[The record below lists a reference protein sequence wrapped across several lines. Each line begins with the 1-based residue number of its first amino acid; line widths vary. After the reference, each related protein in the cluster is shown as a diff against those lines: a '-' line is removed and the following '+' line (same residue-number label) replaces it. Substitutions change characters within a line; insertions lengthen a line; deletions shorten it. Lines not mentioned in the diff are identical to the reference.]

1 MTVPNSPDK
10 SDAFSHGAGK
20 FSNAGGAY
28 VPASTRSDGARG
40 GPSRTKHANHHDV
53 RGTSS
58 KPGDARP
65 APSRHGAPQRERPR
79 REQKPGRSRRPFSSR
94 PARPPRG
101 KQRVEH
107 HAPARGSRPIPAT
120 IAPPPEGTIRIIPLG
135 GVEEIGR
142 NMTAVEFNNDIFVL
156 DAGFAFS
163 EEDTPG
169 IDYIL
174 PNTGYLEERRDK
186 IRGLLISHGHLD
198 HIGGIPYI
206 IDRIGNPMIY
216 TRRLTGK
223 MIAKRQEE
231 FSGDTPVKI
240 REVEKDEVIKLG
252 AATIRFF
259 GVTHTVPDSMG
270 IIIETPYGDVVFTG
284 DIKLNH
290 DNGEPSEEEKREFG
304 IFKGRNVLALLMD
317 STNVWQPGWSI
328 PEINVY
334 RTLEK
339 IIKDSKGRLIIAMF
353 ASHLERL
360 IRVVKFAEDYGKKV
374 VIDGRSMRTNIEIAR
389 ELGLIKYKDDTVVA
403 VENMNQYPPERLIIL
418 ATGAQGDEFASLAR
432 IGNKSHKFIRLQP
445 TDTVVLSSSVIPGN
459 ERAVQKLKDNLSRQ
473 GAHIITYHASDVH
486 ASGHGN
492 REEAAWIHSQIKP
505 KFFIPVHGYHYMLRV
520 HADLA
525 VEMGVRPENI
535 CIPDN
540 SSLID
545 IVKGEKIMKHSVK
558 APAELRVVEG
568 HTVSELSDVLMRDRK
583 ALGQEGFCVVVAT
596 VDRRTGK
603 LHKSPDIISR
613 GFVYLR
619 DNKDLMDQTRL
630 IIRKSVETSLKN
642 PRSADLDIARDD
654 LAEAVARFL
663 LQRTMKRPIVIPVI
677 VSI

>member
-1 MTVPNSPDK
+1 M
-10 SDAFSHGAGK
+10 
-20 FSNAGGAY
+20 
-28 VPASTRSDGARG
+28 
-40 GPSRTKHANHHDV
+40 
-53 RGTSS
+53 
-58 KPGDARP
+58 
-65 APSRHGAPQRERPR
+65 
-79 REQKPGRSRRPFSSR
+79 
-94 PARPPRG
+94 
-101 KQRVEH
+101 
-107 HAPARGSRPIPAT
+107 
-120 IAPPPEGTIRIIPLG
+120 RIIPLG

-142 NMTAVEFNNDIFVL
+142 NMVAVEIGNDIYVL

-163 EEDTPG
+163 EDDTPG

-186 IRGLLISHGHLD
+186 IRGLLIGHGHLD

-206 IDRIGNPMIY
+206 MDRIGNPVIY

-223 MIAKRQEE
+223 MIQKRQEE
-231 FSGDTPVKI
+231 FAGQPVMI
-240 REVEKDEVIKLG
+240 REVEQGEAIKLG
-252 AATIRFF
+252 SHTVRFF

-270 IIIETPYGDVVFTG
+270 IIIETQWGDVVYTG
-284 DIKLNH
+284 DIKLTH
-290 DNGEPSEEEKREFG
+290 EGGVPTEDEQREFG
-304 IFKGRNVLALLMD
+304 IFKDRKVLCLLMD

-328 PEINVY
+328 PESVVY
-334 RTLEK
+334 KTLEE
-339 IIKDSKGRLIIAMF
+339 IIKNSNSRLIIAMF

-360 IRVVKFAEDYGKKV
+360 IRVVHFAEQYGKKI

-389 ELGLIKYKDDTVVA
+389 ELGLIKYKDDTVIA
-403 VENMNQYPPERLIIL
+403 VENITQYPPEKIIIL

-432 IGNKSHKFIRLQP
+432 IGNKTHKYIRLTP
-445 TDTVVLSSSVIPGN
+445 TDTIVLSSSVIPGN

-492 REEAAWIHSQIKP
+492 REEAVWIHKQIRP
-505 KFFIPVHGYHYMLRV
+505 RFFIPVHGYHYMLRV
-520 HADLA
+520 HGDLA
-525 VEMGVRPENI
+525 TEMGVKKENVI
-535 CIPDN
+535 IPDN
-540 SSLID
+540 SSVID
-545 IVKGEKIMKHSVK
+545 IIAGEKAHKHAVK
-558 APAELRVVEG
+558 APSEIRVVEG
-568 HTVSELSDVLMRDRK
+568 QTVSELSDVLMRDRK

-630 IIRKSVETSLKN
+630 IIRKSVETSMRN
-642 PRSADLDIARDD
+642 PRAADLDNARED
-654 LAEAVARFL
+654 LAENVSRFL

>member
-1 MTVPNSPDK
+1 MYFP
-10 SDAFSHGAGK
+10 SDNQNMGASK
-20 FSNAGGAY
+20 Q
-28 VPASTRSDGARG
+28 
-40 GPSRTKHANHHDV
+40 RT
-53 RGTSS
+53 T
-58 KPGDARP
+58 PARP
-65 APSRHGAPQRERPR
+65 ARHSGSGRARRSFGRPNHPPR
-79 REQKPGRSRRPFSSR
+79 R
-94 PARPPRG
+94 G
-101 KQRVEH
+101 KSRVEH
-107 HAPARGSRPIPAT
+107 QAPAQKKPSAT
-120 IAPPPEGTIRIIPLG
+120 IPPPAADVVRIIPLG

-142 NMTAVEFNNDIFVL
+142 NMTAVEVGEDIFIL

-163 EEDTPG
+163 EDDTPG

-174 PNTGYLEERRDK
+174 PNTGYLEERRHK

-206 IDRIGNPMIY
+206 LDRIGNPTIY

-223 MIAKRQEE
+223 MIQKRQEE
-231 FSGDTPVKI
+231 FAQTQPVQI

-252 AATIRFF
+252 NHTIRFF

-270 IIIETPYGDVVFTG
+270 IIIETKWGDVVFTG

-290 DNGEPSEEEKREFG
+290 EDGEPSDEEKREFG
-304 IFKGRNVLALLMD
+304 IFKDRKVLCLLMD
-317 STNVWQPGWSI
+317 STNVWQPGFSI
-328 PEINVY
+328 PESNVY
-334 RTLEK
+334 RTLEN
-339 IIKDSKGRLIIAMF
+339 IVKDAKGRLIIAMF

-360 IRVVKFAEDYGKKV
+360 IRVVHFAEIYGKKV

-389 ELGLIKYKDDTVVA
+389 ELGLIKYKDDTVVQ
-403 VENMNQYPPERLIIL
+403 VEDIDRFPPERMVIL

-432 IGNKSHKFIRLQP
+432 IGNKTHKYLRLQP

-492 REEAAWIHSQIKP
+492 REEAAWIHQQIRP
-505 KFFIPVHGYHYMLRV
+505 KFFVPVHGYHYMLRV

-525 VEMGVRPENI
+525 VEMGVKPENVAI
-535 CIPDN
+535 ADN
-540 SSLID
+540 SSI
-545 IVKGEKIMKHSVK
+545 IEIHGGEKIDKHQLK
-558 APAELRVVEG
+558 APDELRVVEG
-568 HTVSELSDVLMRDRK
+568 TTVSELSDVLMRDRK

-630 IIRKSVETSLKN
+630 IIRKSVETSLRN
-642 PRSADLDIARDD
+642 PRAADLDNARED
-654 LAEAVARFL
+654 LAESVARFL

-677 VSI
+677 VSV

>member
-1 MTVPNSPDK
+1 MESASSNQQGGVTG
-10 SDAFSHGAGK
+10 GAGR
-20 FSNAGGAY
+20 GA
-28 VPASTRSDGARG
+28 
-40 GPSRTKHANHHDV
+40 
-53 RGTSS
+53 
-58 KPGDARP
+58 P
-65 APSRHGAPQRERPR
+65 APR
-79 REQKPGRSRRPFSSR
+79 RS
-94 PARPPRG
+94 APPRPG
-101 KQRVEH
+101 HARHHFRQPSHPPRQRRARVEH
-107 HAPARGSRPIPAT
+107 QTSHDKKQGGVPVPPI
-120 IAPPPEGTIRIIPLG
+120 GNNVLRVIPLG
-135 GVEEIGR
+135 GVEEVGR
-142 NMTAVEFNNDIFVL
+142 NMTAVEFGNDIFIL
-156 DAGFAFS
+156 DCGFQFS
-163 EEDTPG
+163 EDETPG
-169 IDYIL
+169 VDYIL
-174 PNTGYLEERRDK
+174 PNTGYLEEHRDK

-198 HIGGIPYI
+198 HIGGIPYV
-206 IDRIGNPMIY
+206 IDRIGNPIIY
-216 TRRLTGK
+216 TRRLTGR
-223 MIAKRQEE
+223 MIQKRQEE
-231 FSGDTPVKI
+231 FAQTQPVQI

-270 IIIETPYGDVVFTG
+270 IVIETPWGDVVFTG

-290 DNGEPSEEEKREFG
+290 ENGEPSDEEKREFG
-304 IFKGRNVLALLMD
+304 KFKDRKVLALLMD
-317 STNVWQPGWSI
+317 STNVWQPGFSI
-328 PEINVY
+328 PESNVY
-334 RTLEK
+334 RTLEA

-360 IRVVKFAEDYGKKV
+360 IRIVHFAEQYGKKV

-403 VENMNQYPPERLIIL
+403 VENLNEYPPERIIIL

-432 IGNKSHKFIRLQP
+432 IGNKSHKHIRLQP

-492 REEAAWIHSQIKP
+492 REEAAWIHKQIRP
-505 KFFIPVHGYHYMLRV
+505 KFFIPIHGYHYMLRV
-520 HADLA
+520 HADLG
-525 VEMGVRPENI
+525 VEMGVKPENI

-540 SSLID
+540 SSVIE
-545 IVKGEKIMKHSVK
+545 IKNGEKISKLPMK
-558 APAELRVVEG
+558 APSELRVVEG

-619 DNKDLMDQTRL
+619 DNKELMDQTRL
-630 IIRKSVETSLKN
+630 IIRKSVETSLRN
-642 PRSADLDIARDD
+642 PRAADLDAARDD
-654 LAEAVARFL
+654 LAESVSRFL
-663 LQRTMKRPIVIPVI
+663 LLRTMKRPIVIPVI
-677 VSI
+677 VSV

>member
-1 MTVPNSPDK
+1 MEPQP
-10 SDAFSHGAGK
+10 SHQ
-20 FSNAGGAY
+20 AGGSGSSSGSHHSARSGGRPSRSPR
-28 VPASTRSDGARG
+28 PASRPGQGRG
-40 GPSRTKHANHHDV
+40 GSGRV
-53 RGTSS
+53 R
-58 KPGDARP
+58 
-65 APSRHGAPQRERPR
+65 H
-79 REQKPGRSRRPFSSR
+79 FSSR
-94 PARPPRG
+94 GGRPNHPPRRG
-101 KQRVEH
+101 KSRVEH
-107 HAPARGSRPIPAT
+107 QAPSARKQSVAT
-120 IAPPPEGTIRIIPLG
+120 IPPPADDTVRIIPLG

-142 NMTAVEFNNDIFVL
+142 NMTAVEFRGDIFIL
-156 DAGFAFS
+156 DCGFAFS

-186 IRGLLISHGHLD
+186 IRGIIISHGHLD

-206 IDRIGNPMIY
+206 IDRIGNPTIY
-216 TRRLTGK
+216 TRKLTGK
-223 MIAKRQEE
+223 MIQKRQEE
-231 FSGDTPVKI
+231 FASAQPVVI

-252 AATIRFF
+252 NATIRFF

-270 IIIETPYGDVVFTG
+270 IIIETPWGDVVFTG

-290 DNGEPSEEEKREFG
+290 LDGEPSDEEKREFG
-304 IFKGRNVLALLMD
+304 VFKDRKVLALLMD
-317 STNVWQPGWSI
+317 STNVWQPGFSI
-328 PEINVY
+328 PESTVY
-334 RTLEK
+334 RTLDA
-339 IIKDSKGRLIIAMF
+339 IIKDSKGRLVIAMF

-360 IRVVKFAEDYGKKV
+360 IRVVHFAEQYGKKI

-389 ELGLIKYKDDTVVA
+389 ELGLIKYKDDTVIA
-403 VENMNQYPPERLIIL
+403 VENMGQYPPERMIIL

-432 IGNKSHKFIRLQP
+432 IGNKSHKYIRLQP
-445 TDTVVLSSSVIPGN
+445 TDTIVLSSSVIPGN

-492 REEAAWIHSQIKP
+492 REEAAWIHKQIKP
-505 KFFIPVHGYHYMLRV
+505 KFFVPVHGYHYMLRV

-525 VEMGVRPENI
+525 VEMGVKPDNVI
-535 CIPDN
+535 IPDN
-540 SSLID
+540 SSIID
-545 IVKGEKIMKHSVK
+545 IKNGEKISKHVMK

-568 HTVSELSDVLMRDRK
+568 QTVSELSDVLMRDRK

-596 VDRRTGK
+596 IDRRTGK

-619 DNKDLMDQTRL
+619 DNKELMDQTRL
-630 IIRKSVETSLKN
+630 IIRKSVETSLRN
-642 PRSADLDIARDD
+642 PRAADLDAARED
-654 LAEAVARFL
+654 LADSVARFL

-677 VSI
+677 VSV

>member
-1 MTVPNSPDK
+1 MTPTNDNPPPPRPHPAGA
-10 SDAFSHGAGK
+10 DAQSAGVSGGAGAPRTGGSHTPRPHYTQRGGHGAG
-20 FSNAGGAY
+20 
-28 VPASTRSDGARG
+28 
-40 GPSRTKHANHHDV
+40 
-53 RGTSS
+53 
-58 KPGDARP
+58 
-65 APSRHGAPQRERPR
+65 
-79 REQKPGRSRRPFSSR
+79 
-94 PARPPRG
+94 ARPPRHPSRPGGADRRSSGRSGRRPSHPPRRG
-101 KQRVEH
+101 KARVEH
-107 HAPARGSRPIPAT
+107 QAPTQRKQTAAT
-120 IAPPPEGTIRIIPLG
+120 IPPPAADTVRIIPLG

-142 NMTAVEFNNDIFVL
+142 NMTAVEFGDDIFIL
-156 DAGFAFS
+156 DCGFAFS
-163 EEDTPG
+163 EGETPG

-174 PNTGYLEERRDK
+174 PNTGYLEERREK

-206 IDRIGNPMIY
+206 IDRIGNPTIY
-216 TRRLTGK
+216 TRKLTGM
-223 MIAKRQEE
+223 MIKKRQEE
-231 FSGDTPVKI
+231 FTQTSPVQI
-240 REVEKDEVIKLG
+240 REVEKDEFIKLG

-290 DNGEPSEEEKREFG
+290 LDGEPSAEEKREFG
-304 IFKGRNVLALLMD
+304 IFKNRKVLALLMD
-317 STNVWQPGWSI
+317 STNVWQPGFSI
-328 PEINVY
+328 PESIVY
-334 RTLEK
+334 TTLEK
-339 IIKDSKGRLIIAMF
+339 IIKDSKGRLVIAMF

-360 IRVVKFAEDYGKKV
+360 TRVVPFAEEYGKKI

-389 ELGLIKYKDDTVVA
+389 EIGLIKYKDDTVVA
-403 VENMNQYPPERLIIL
+403 VENMTQYPPERLIIL

-432 IGNKSHKFIRLQP
+432 IGNKTHKYIRLQP

-492 REEAAWIHSQIKP
+492 REEAAWIHRQIKP

-525 VEMGVRPENI
+525 IEMGVGAKNVS
-535 CIPDN
+535 IPDN
-540 SSLID
+540 GSVIEIQNGD
-545 IVKGEKIMKHSVK
+545 KIMKLPMK
-558 APAELRVVEG
+558 APSELRVVEG
-568 HTVSELSDVLMRDRK
+568 HTVTELSDVLMRDRK

-596 VDRRTGK
+596 VDRRTGR

-619 DNKDLMDQTRL
+619 DNKELMDQTRL
-630 IIRKSVETSLKN
+630 IIRKSVETSLRN
-642 PRSADLDIARDD
+642 PRAADLDAARED
-654 LAEAVARFL
+654 LADAVSQFL

-677 VSI
+677 VSV

>member
-1 MTVPNSPDK
+1 MNEHSTPPHRGRPAEPRTKGSGRGNRRP
-10 SDAFSHGAGK
+10 FGGAGK
-20 FSNAGGAY
+20 SGG
-28 VPASTRSDGARG
+28 RG
-40 GPSRTKHANHHDV
+40 GRRRLE
-53 RGTSS
+53 RGGR
-58 KPGDARP
+58 KPNQP
-65 APSRHGAPQRERPR
+65 FAPRELPNAPQNGEEKIPPL
-79 REQKPGRSRRPFSSR
+79 EPGN
-94 PARPPRG
+94 
-101 KQRVEH
+101 
-107 HAPARGSRPIPAT
+107 
-120 IAPPPEGTIRIIPLG
+120 IRIIPLG

-142 NMTAVEFNNDIFVL
+142 NMTAIEIGNDIFIL
-156 DAGFAFS
+156 DCGFAFG
-163 EEDTPG
+163 EEDGTPG

-186 IRGLLISHGHLD
+186 IRGLLVSHGHLD

-206 IDRIGNPMIY
+206 MDRIGNPPIY

-223 MIAKRQEE
+223 MIQKRQEE
-231 FSGDTPVKI
+231 FAGAPVVI
-240 REVEKDEVIKLG
+240 REVEKDEVVKLG
-252 AATIRFF
+252 AHTIRFF

-270 IIIETPYGDVVFTG
+270 IIIETAWGDVVFTG

-290 DNGEPSEEEKREFG
+290 EAGEPSDEEKREFG
-304 IFKGRNVLALLMD
+304 IFKERKVLALLMD
-317 STNVWQPGWSI
+317 STNVWQPGFSI
-328 PEINVY
+328 PESNVY
-334 RTLEK
+334 RTLED
-339 IIKDSKGRLIIAMF
+339 IIKNSRNRLIIAMF

-360 IRVVKFAEDYGKKV
+360 IKVVHFAENYGKKI

-403 VENMNQYPPERLIIL
+403 VENITQYPPEKLIIL

-432 IGNKSHKFIRLQP
+432 IGNKSHKHIRLTPQ
-445 TDTVVLSSSVIPGN
+445 DTIVLSSSVIPGN

-492 REEAAWIHSQIKP
+492 REEAVWIHKQVRP

-520 HADLA
+520 HGDLA

-535 CIPDN
+535 MIPDN
-540 SSLID
+540 SAIID
-545 IVKGEKIMKHSVK
+545 IKAGEKITKLSVK

-568 HTVSELSDVLMRDRK
+568 QTVSELSDVLMRDRK

-630 IIRKSVETSLKN
+630 IIRKAVEDALKN
-642 PRSADLDIARDD
+642 PRSADLDAARDD
-654 LAEAVARFL
+654 LAEAVSRFL

>member
-1 MTVPNSPDK
+1 MNMPEKDAWSPQ
-10 SDAFSHGAGK
+10 SAPESASQRIPSTGASAGTTRGRTAARGTQ
-20 FSNAGGAY
+20 SGSAYARPRSPSPRRDSGRASPPHRGSAGGARPRFGSSRSAHPPRRGRAR
-28 VPASTRSDGARG
+28 VQHQDRDTRG
-40 GPSRTKHANHHDV
+40 
-53 RGTSS
+53 
-58 KPGDARP
+58 RP
-65 APSRHGAPQRERPR
+65 AAAVIPEPS
-79 REQKPGRSRRPFSSR
+79 KDT
-94 PARPPRG
+94 
-101 KQRVEH
+101 V
-107 HAPARGSRPIPAT
+107 
-120 IAPPPEGTIRIIPLG
+120 RIIPLG
-135 GVEEIGR
+135 GVEEIVR
-142 NMTAVEFNNDIFVL
+142 NMTAVEFNDDIFIL

-206 IDRIGNPMIY
+206 MDRIGNPTIY
-216 TRRLTGK
+216 TRRLTSK
-223 MIAKRQEE
+223 MIQKRQEE
-231 FSGDTPVKI
+231 FAQTVPVQI
-240 REVEKDEVIKLG
+240 REVEKDEVVKLG
-252 AATIRFF
+252 KTTIRFF

-270 IIIETPYGDVVFTG
+270 IIIETPWGDVVFTG

-290 DNGEPSEEEKREFG
+290 IDGEPSEEEHQEFG
-304 IFKGRNVLALLMD
+304 IFRHRKVLALLMD
-317 STNVWQPGWSI
+317 STNVWQPGFSI
-328 PEINVY
+328 PEVNVY

-339 IIKDSKGRLIIAMF
+339 IVKESKGRLIIAMF

-360 IRVVKFAEDYGKKV
+360 IRVIHFAEEAGKKV
-374 VIDGRSMRTNIEIAR
+374 VIDGRSMRTNVEIAR
-389 ELGLIKYKDDTVVA
+389 ELGLVKYKDDTAIA
-403 VENMNQYPPERLIIL
+403 VEDMERYPADKLIIL

-432 IGNKSHKFIRLQP
+432 IGNKTHKYIRLQP
-445 TDTVVLSSSVIPGN
+445 TDTIVLSSSVIPGN

-492 REEAAWIHSQIKP
+492 REEAAWIHRQIKP
-505 KFFIPVHGYHYMLRV
+505 KFFVPVHGYHYMLRV

-525 VEMGVRPENI
+525 VEMGVAPENI
-535 CIPDN
+535 VIPDN
-540 SSLID
+540 SSI
-545 IVKGEKIMKHSVK
+545 IEIRNGEKITKLDVK
-558 APAELRVVEG
+558 APSELRVVEG

-596 VDRRTGK
+596 IDRRTGR

-619 DNKDLMDQTRL
+619 DNKELMDQTRL
-630 IIRKSVETSLKN
+630 IIRKSVEGSMRN
-642 PRSADLDIARDD
+642 PRATDLDAARED
-654 LAEAVARFL
+654 LAESVSRFL
-663 LQRTMKRPIVIPVI
+663 MQRTLKRPIVIPVI

>member
-1 MTVPNSPDK
+1 M
-10 SDAFSHGAGK
+10 
-20 FSNAGGAY
+20 
-28 VPASTRSDGARG
+28 R
-40 GPSRTKHANHHDV
+40 
-53 RGTSS
+53 
-58 KPGDARP
+58 
-65 APSRHGAPQRERPR
+65 
-79 REQKPGRSRRPFSSR
+79 
-94 PARPPRG
+94 PRG
-101 KQRVEH
+101 KSRVEH
-107 HAPARGSRPIPAT
+107 QTSVSRPP
-120 IAPPPEGTIRIIPLG
+120 APPIPPIADDVVRIIPLG

-142 NMTAVEFNNDIFVL
+142 NMTAIEIGNDIFIL
-156 DAGFAFS
+156 DCGFQFR
-163 EEDTPG
+163 EDETPG

-198 HIGGIPYI
+198 HIGGIPYVL
-206 IDRIGNPMIY
+206 DRIGNPTIY
-216 TRRLTGK
+216 TRKLTGM
-223 MIAKRQEE
+223 MIKKRQEE
-231 FSGDTPVKI
+231 FVHLPQIII
-240 REVEKDEVIKLG
+240 REVEKEEVLKLG
-252 AATIRFF
+252 NHTVRFF

-270 IIIETPYGDVVFTG
+270 IIIETAWGDVVFTG

-290 DNGEPSEEEKREFG
+290 NDGIPSEEEQRSFG
-304 IFKGRNVLALLMD
+304 MFKERTVLALLMD
-317 STNVWQPGWSI
+317 STNVWQPGFSI
-328 PEINVY
+328 PERNVY
-334 RTLEK
+334 ATLEK
-339 IIKDSKGRLIIAMF
+339 IVSDATSRLIIAMF

-360 IRVVKFAEDYGKKV
+360 IRVIHFAEQAGKKI

-389 ELGLIKYKDDTVVA
+389 EIGLVKYKDDTVIN
-403 VENMNQYPPERLIIL
+403 VENMDQYPPERIVIL

-432 IGNKSHKFIRLQP
+432 IGNKSHKYIRLQP

-492 REEAAWIHSQIKP
+492 REEAAWIHRQISP
-505 KFFIPVHGYHYMLRV
+505 KFFVPIHGYHYMLRV
-520 HADLA
+520 HAHLA
-525 VEMGVRPENI
+525 HELGTPKDRIVV
-535 CIPDN
+535 PDN
-540 SSLID
+540 GS
-545 IVKGEKIMKHSVK
+545 IVEIKNGEKISILSVK

-596 VDRRTGK
+596 VDRRSGR

-619 DNKDLMDQTRL
+619 DNKELMDQTRL
-630 IIRKSVETSLKN
+630 IIRKSVETSLRN
-642 PRSADLDIARDD
+642 PRATDLDVARDD
-654 LAEAVARFL
+654 LAESVAKFL

>member
-1 MTVPNSPDK
+1 MKP
-10 SDAFSHGAGK
+10 
-20 FSNAGGAY
+20 
-28 VPASTRSDGARG
+28 RG
-40 GPSRTKHANHHDV
+40 GRPTHATPTDLGRV
-53 RGTSS
+53 STAA
-58 KPGDARP
+58 KIP
-65 APSRHGAPQRERPR
+65 APGETT
-79 REQKPGRSRRPFSSR
+79 
-94 PARPPRG
+94 
-101 KQRVEH
+101 V
-107 HAPARGSRPIPAT
+107 
-120 IAPPPEGTIRIIPLG
+120 RIIPLG

-142 NMTAVEFNNDIFVL
+142 NMTAIEVGNDIFIL
-156 DAGFAFS
+156 DCGFAFS
-163 EEDTPG
+163 EDDTPG

-206 IDRIGNPMIY
+206 IDRIGNPTIY
-216 TRRLTGK
+216 TRRLTGM
-223 MIAKRQEE
+223 MIKKRQEE
-231 FSGDTPVKI
+231 FPHLPTVNI
-240 REVEKDEVIKLG
+240 REVEKDEVLKLG

-270 IIIETPYGDVVFTG
+270 IIIETPWGDVVFTG

-290 DNGEPSEEEKREFG
+290 ENGDPSAEEKREFG
-304 IFKGRNVLALLMD
+304 VFKDRNVLALLMD
-317 STNVWQPGWSI
+317 STNVWQPGFSI
-328 PEINVY
+328 PESNVY
-334 RTLEK
+334 RTLEELVK
-339 IIKDSKGRLIIAMF
+339 NAKSRLIIAMF

-360 IRVVKFAEDYGKKV
+360 IRVMQFAEQYGKKV
-374 VIDGRSMRTNIEIAR
+374 VIDGRSMRTNLEIAR
-389 ELGLIKYKDDTVVA
+389 ELGILKYKDDTVVT
-403 VENMNQYPPERLIIL
+403 VENMTQYKKENLLIL

-432 IGNKSHKFIRLQP
+432 IGNKTHKYIHIEP
-445 TDTVVLSSSVIPGN
+445 TDMIVLSSSVIPGN

-473 GAHIITYHASDVH
+473 GAKIITYHTSDVH

-492 REEAAWIHSQIKP
+492 AGEARWIHSQIHP

-520 HADLA
+520 HGDLA
-525 VEMGVRPENI
+525 EEMGVKKENI
-535 CIPDN
+535 MIPDN
-540 SSLID
+540 SSI
-545 IVKGEKIMKHSVK
+545 IEIIAGEKIIKQPFK

-568 HTVSELSDVLMRDRK
+568 HTISEISEVLMRDRK

-630 IIRKSVETSLKN
+630 IIRKSVEGSLHN
-642 PRSADLDIARDD
+642 PRGADLDIARED
-654 LAEAVARFL
+654 LAEAVSRFL
-663 LQRTMKRPIVIPVI
+663 LQRTMKRPIVVPVI

>member
-1 MTVPNSPDK
+1 MEPQSAKNDPRPNTSASRQASPT
-10 SDAFSHGAGK
+10 
-20 FSNAGGAY
+20 
-28 VPASTRSDGARG
+28 TR
-40 GPSRTKHANHHDV
+40 
-53 RGTSS
+53 
-58 KPGDARP
+58 
-65 APSRHGAPQRERPR
+65 PQ
-79 REQKPGRSRRPFSSR
+79 PGRPGHTRPSR
-94 PARPPRG
+94 PAGRPGTRTGRPARRFGRPSHPPRRG
-101 KQRVEH
+101 KARVEH
-107 HAPARGSRPIPAT
+107 QAPTQRKQTAAT
-120 IAPPPEGTIRIIPLG
+120 IPPPAPDTVRIIPLG

-142 NMTAVEFNNDIFVL
+142 NMTAVEFGNDIFVL
-156 DAGFAFS
+156 DCGFAFS
-163 EEDTPG
+163 EGETPG

-206 IDRIGNPMIY
+206 IDRIGNPTIY
-216 TRRLTGK
+216 TRKLTGM
-223 MIAKRQEE
+223 MIKKRQEE
-231 FSGDTPVKI
+231 FTQTSPVNI

-290 DNGEPSEEEKREFG
+290 LDGEPSAEEKREFG
-304 IFKGRNVLALLMD
+304 IFKDRKVLALLMD
-317 STNVWQPGWSI
+317 STNVWQPGFSI
-328 PEINVY
+328 PESIVY
-334 RTLEK
+334 TTLEK
-339 IIKDSKGRLIIAMF
+339 IIKESKGRLVIAMF

-360 IRVVKFAEDYGKKV
+360 IRVVHFAEEYGKKI

-389 ELGLIKYKDDTVVA
+389 EIGLIKYKDDTVVA
-403 VENMNQYPPERLIIL
+403 VENMGQYPPERLIIL

-432 IGNKSHKFIRLQP
+432 IGNKTHKYIRLQP

-492 REEAAWIHSQIKP
+492 REEAAWIHSQIQP

-525 VEMGVRPENI
+525 VEMGVKQENI

-540 SSLID
+540 SSIVD
-545 IVKGEKIMKHSVK
+545 IKNGEKISKHALK

-630 IIRKSVETSLKN
+630 IIRKSVETSLRN
-642 PRSADLDIARDD
+642 PRAADLDAARED
-654 LAEAVARFL
+654 LADAVSQFL

-677 VSI
+677 VSV

>member
-1 MTVPNSPDK
+1 MERKPE
-10 SDAFSHGAGK
+10 
-20 FSNAGGAY
+20 FSNAHGAY
-28 VPASTRSDGARG
+28 VPSNGPRADKATPSQPAQPGRHARPSQPG
-40 GPSRTKHANHHDV
+40 GPN
-53 RGTSS
+53 RGR
-58 KPGDARP
+58 PGDKPART
-65 APSRHGAPQRERPR
+65 R
-79 REQKPGRSRRPFSSR
+79 RGSFHNR

-101 KQRVEH
+101 RQRVEH
-107 HAPARGSRPIPAT
+107 AT
-120 IAPPPEGTIRIIPLG
+120 PSPRDRKPNTQVPPPEKDAVRIIPLG

-142 NMTAVEFNNDIFVL
+142 NMTVIEIGDDIFIL
-156 DAGFAFS
+156 DAGFSFS
-163 EEDTPG
+163 EGETPG

-206 IDRIGNPMIY
+206 MDRIGNPPIY

-223 MIAKRQEE
+223 MIQKRQEE
-231 FSGDTPVKI
+231 FAGQPVVI
-240 REVEKDEVIKLG
+240 REVEKDEVVKLG
-252 AATIRFF
+252 KHTIRFF

-270 IIIETPYGDVVFTG
+270 IIIETQWGDVVFTG

-290 DNGEPSEEEKREFG
+290 ENGDPSDEEKREFG
-304 IFKGRNVLALLMD
+304 IFKDRNVLALLMD
-317 STNVWQPGWSI
+317 STNVWQPGFSI
-328 PEINVY
+328 PESVVY
-334 RTLEK
+334 KTLEE
-339 IIKDSKGRLIIAMF
+339 IIKVSKSRLVIAMF

-360 IRVVKFAEDYGKKV
+360 IRIVHFAEQYGKKI

-389 ELGLIKYKDDTVVA
+389 ELGLIKYKDDTVIP
-403 VENMNQYPPERLIIL
+403 VENMNQYPPERIIIL

-432 IGNKSHKFIRLQP
+432 IGNKTHKYIRLTP
-445 TDTVVLSSSVIPGN
+445 EDTVVLSSSVIPGN

-492 REEAAWIHSQIKP
+492 REEAVWIHKQIRP
-505 KFFIPVHGYHYMLRV
+505 KFFVPVHGYHYMLRV
-520 HADLA
+520 HGDLA
-525 VEMGVRPENI
+525 VEMGVKKENVI
-535 CIPDN
+535 IPDN
-540 SSLID
+540 SSVID
-545 IVKGEKIMKHSVK
+545 IRDGEKAHKHAIK

-568 HTVSELSDVLMRDRK
+568 QTVSELSDVLMRDRK

-630 IIRKSVETSLKN
+630 IIRKSVEGSLRN
-642 PRSADLDIARDD
+642 PRAADLDNARED
-654 LAEAVARFL
+654 LAEAVSRFL

>member
-1 MTVPNSPDK
+1 MDPQSTHTTGPGNAGAPNRVPVRPGQRPHRPDDRPGHGGGNSP
-10 SDAFSHGAGK
+10 
-20 FSNAGGAY
+20 
-28 VPASTRSDGARG
+28 
-40 GPSRTKHANHHDV
+40 SR
-53 RGTSS
+53 
-58 KPGDARP
+58 
-65 APSRHGAPQRERPR
+65 
-79 REQKPGRSRRPFSSR
+79 PGRSGRGGSR
-94 PARPPRG
+94 SFGRPPHPRRG
-101 KQRVEH
+101 KSRVEH
-107 HAPARGSRPIPAT
+107 QSPSQRKPASVT
-120 IAPPPEGTIRIIPLG
+120 IPPPEEGVVRIIPLG

-142 NMTAVEFNNDIFVL
+142 NMTAIEVGSDIFIL
-156 DAGFAFS
+156 DCGFAFS
-163 EEDTPG
+163 EDDTPG

-198 HIGGIPYI
+198 HIGGIPYV
-206 IDRIGNPMIY
+206 IDRIGNPVIY

-223 MIAKRQEE
+223 MIQKRQEE
-231 FSGDTPVKI
+231 FMQTTPVQI
-240 REVEKDEVIKLG
+240 REVEKDEVLKLG
-252 AATIRFF
+252 NHTIRFF

-270 IIIETPYGDVVFTG
+270 IIIETAWGDVVFTG

-290 DNGEPSEEEKREFG
+290 DNGEPSDEEKREFG
-304 IFKGRNVLALLMD
+304 IFKDRNVLALLMD

-328 PEINVY
+328 PEANVY

-339 IIKDSKGRLIIAMF
+339 IIKDSQGRLIIAMF

-360 IRVVKFAEDYGKKV
+360 IRVVHFAEQYNRKI

-403 VENMNQYPPERLIIL
+403 VENITQYPPEKLIIL

-432 IGNKSHKFIRLQP
+432 IGNKTHKYIRLQP

-492 REEAAWIHSQIKP
+492 REEAVWIHKQIRP
-505 KFFIPVHGYHYMLRV
+505 KFFVPVHGYHYMLRV
-520 HADLA
+520 HADVA
-525 VEMGVRPENI
+525 VEMGVQKDNV

-540 SSLID
+540 SSI
-545 IVKGEKIMKHSVK
+545 IEIKNGEKISKHAQK
-558 APAELRVVEG
+558 APSELRVVEG
-568 HTVSELSDVLMRDRK
+568 TTVSELSDVLMRDRK
-583 ALGQEGFCVVVAT
+583 ALGEEGFCVVVAT
-596 VDRRTGK
+596 IDRRTGR

-630 IIRKSVETSLKN
+630 IIRKSVEGSLRN
-642 PRSADLDIARDD
+642 PRAADLDAARDD
-654 LAEAVARFL
+654 LAESVSRFL

-677 VSI
+677 VSV